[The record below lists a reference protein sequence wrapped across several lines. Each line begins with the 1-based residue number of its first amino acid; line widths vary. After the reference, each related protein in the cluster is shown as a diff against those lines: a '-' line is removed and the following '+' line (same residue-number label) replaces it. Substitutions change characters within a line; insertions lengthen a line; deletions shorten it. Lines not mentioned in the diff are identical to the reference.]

1 MGLSLKNEF
10 EFEDEKNGKRE
21 EMEGDST
28 GHLNLN
34 RTKDREIK

>member
-10 EFEDEKNGKRE
+10 EFGDEKNGKTE
-21 EMEGDST
+21 EMGGDAT